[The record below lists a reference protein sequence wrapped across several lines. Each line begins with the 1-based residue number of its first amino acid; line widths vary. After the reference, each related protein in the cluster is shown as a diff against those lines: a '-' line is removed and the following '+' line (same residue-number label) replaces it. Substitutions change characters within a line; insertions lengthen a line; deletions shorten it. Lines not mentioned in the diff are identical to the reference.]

1 MSVGILTDRIN
12 NKFEKSTLINEH
24 ALNREPIPLNIIHCL
39 SQHYRRSHINLR
51 RTIQSQAI
59 YTDVSHIYCCNH
71 GGVTLR
77 ELLSAYDPWVL
88 VDRRP
93 SDSFVMK

>member
-12 NKFEKSTLINEH
+12 NKLEKSTLINEH

-59 YTDVSHIYCCNH
+59 YTDVSHIYCCNN

-77 ELLSAYDPWVL
+77 VLLSAYDRWVL
-88 VDRRP
+88 LDRRL